1 MSSYQTGRFAEYSTE
16 FVDVADRLANL
27 LQQRQTA
34 KPIAR
39 FEGSYS
45 IISPNTGETSAKILI
60 FQQGVGRENPGPL
73 ALRNEGVY
81 ILTRRNGTIGPT
93 IQASGFQ
100 MLSRTHPV
108 DNIGVTPKRD
118 ERFGFFPVMAG
129 ENFQNI
135 VDFLA
140 QVSFL

>member
-1 MSSYQTGRFAEYSTE
+1 MEYSAE
-16 FVDVADRLANL
+16 FRNIADTLADH
-27 LQQRQTA
+27 LQQRQTG
-34 KPIAR
+34 KPVVR

-45 IISPNTGETSAKILI
+45 IISPNTGETSAKMLI

-81 ILTRRNGTIGPT
+81 ILIRCNGAIGPA

-100 MLSRTHPV
+100 MLSRMHPV
-108 DNIGVTPKRD
+108 DRIGVTPKRD

-129 ENFQNI
+129 ENLQAI
-135 VDFLA
+135 ADFVA
-140 QVSFL
+140 QISFL